1 MLTIEN
7 CIDYLS
13 NNYFTD
19 IRFTGEDQ
27 NGCLYFTTIDEDDTQ
42 KEVCFEYGD
51 NLETVIV
58 SMRESKDEPFY
69 VFEKLTE

>member
-1 MLTIEN
+1 MLTVEN
-7 CIDYLS
+7 CIDYLK

-27 NGCLYFTTIDEDDTQ
+27 NGCLYFTATDEDDTQ
-42 KEVCFEYGD
+42 KEICFEHGH

-58 SMRESKDEPFY
+58 SIRESKDEPFY
-69 VFEKLTE
+69 VFEKLEG